1 MKFELFS
8 AIDIRT
14 EINDWLSDHPNAEIK
29 FVSQS
34 MATMPTKA
42 AELIVS
48 IFYEE

>member
-29 FVSQS
+29 FVSRS
-34 MATMPTKA
+34 VATTPTKP
-42 AELIVS
+42 AELIIT